1 MRWSQVAAS
10 GPAPFTLHDCRLVWR
25 RWMSALEINHGSP
38 EIAASGAPTAK
49 IPAEKTP
56 FYRKLYVQVLVAVAL
71 GAILGYAYPDLSLY
85 LKPYGD
91 AFIRAIKVVV
101 APIIFTTIAVGIAKM
116 GDIRHVANVGVKALI
131 YFEVASTLA
140 LVIGMTVGNFWKV
153 GVGLNADPAAFDPKA
168 VEAYAKVA
176 KDVTVSDFFLSMIPT
191 SFVEPFVKGDIMP
204 VLFIAVLLG
213 LGLSLAQARGKP
225 IVAFLDSASVALF
238 GMVRIIMYFAPIAAF
253 CAMAFTVGKYGLRTL
268 LDLGQLVASVYIVS
282 ILFVVFVL
290 GGFLRLSGFNI
301 FRVLNYFKDEIL
313 FVFAATSAETMMP
326 RSMQKLQKLGV
337 SREVVGLVMPGGFSL
352 NMDGTAIYMTMAVL
366 FLAHAFNVELS
377 IWQQL
382 SVLFVMLFTSKGAA
396 GVTGG
401 GFIALAATLPV
412 VNAVPIAGLAL
423 LLGVDRFMA
432 EIRAATNLTSN
443 IIATLVVGRWVDGVD
458 MATAAAELRTGFV
471 ETEGSLTS
479 EIGHPAEM
487 QGAR

>member
-1 MRWSQVAAS
+1 
-10 GPAPFTLHDCRLVWR
+10 
-25 RWMSALEINHGSP
+25 MSALEINHQSS
-38 EIAASGAPTAK
+38 EIAVAALPTAR
-49 IPAEKTP
+49 AEAGKRP
-56 FYRKLYVQVLVAVAL
+56 FYRKLYVQVLIAVVL
-71 GAILGYAYPDLSLY
+71 GAIIGYADPSLSLS

-91 AFIRAIKVVV
+91 AFVRAIRVVV

-116 GDIRHVANVGVKALI
+116 GDIRHVAKVGVKALI

-168 VEAYAKVA
+168 VETYAKLA
-176 KDVTVSDFFLSMIPT
+176 KDVTMSDFFLSMIPT

-204 VLFIAVLLG
+204 VLFIAVLVG

-225 IVAFLDSASVALF
+225 MVAFLESASVALF
-238 GMVRIIMYFAPIAAF
+238 AMVRIIMQFAPVAAL

-268 LDLGQLVASVYIVS
+268 LDLGQLVASVYVVS
-282 ILFVVFVL
+282 ILFVVIVL
-290 GGFLRLSGFNI
+290 GAFLRLSGFNI
-301 FRVLNYFKDEIL
+301 LRVLNYFKDEIL

-326 RSMQKLQKLGV
+326 RSMQKLEKLGV
-337 SREVVGLVMPGGFSL
+337 SKEVVGLVMPGGFSL

-377 IWQQL
+377 IGHQL

-412 VNAVPIAGLAL
+412 LDAVPIAGLAL

-443 IIATLVVGRWVDGVD
+443 IIATLVVGRWVGGVD
-458 MATAAAELRTGFV
+458 MTTATDELGTGFV
-471 ETEGSLTS
+471 EDEETQVPDTGDAGEKQKAG
-479 EIGHPAEM
+479 
-487 QGAR
+487 

>member
-1 MRWSQVAAS
+1 MSAIEADGAAS
-10 GPAPFTLHDCRLVWR
+10 TTSISRRVPAQ
-25 RWMSALEINHGSP
+25 
-38 EIAASGAPTAK
+38 AA
-49 IPAEKTP
+49 IQKTP
-56 FYRKLYVQVLVAVAL
+56 FYRKLYVQVLIAIAIGAVV
-71 GAILGYAYPDLSLY
+71 GYLYPDFSTS

-101 APIIFTTIAVGIAKM
+101 APIIFTTIVVGIAKM
-116 GDIRHVANVGVKALI
+116 GDIRRVANVGLKALV

-140 LVIGMTVGNFWKV
+140 LILGMVVGNLWKV
-153 GVGLNADPAAFDPKA
+153 GVGLNADPATFDVKA

-176 KDVTVSDFFLSMIPT
+176 KGVTLSDFFLSMIPT

-204 VLFIAVLLG
+204 VLFIAVLMG
-213 LGLSLAQARGKP
+213 LALAMARTRGQP

-238 GMVRIIMYFAPIAAF
+238 GMVRIIMYFAPLAAL

-268 LDLGQLVASVYIVS
+268 LDLGELVASVYIVS
-282 ILFVVFVL
+282 ILFVVVVL
-290 GGFLRLSGFNI
+290 GTFLRVAGFGI
-301 FRVLNYFKDEIL
+301 GRVLNYFKDEIL

-326 RSMQKLQKLGV
+326 RSMQKLEKVGV
-337 SREVVGLVMPGGFSL
+337 SREIVGLVMPAGFSF

-377 IWQQL
+377 LSHQL
-382 SVLFVMLFTSKGAA
+382 AVLFVMLFTSKGAA

-412 VNAVPIAGLAL
+412 VDAVPVAGIAL

-443 IIATLVVGRWVDGVD
+443 IIATLVVGRWVGAVD
-458 MATAAAELRTGFV
+458 MAVANAELQAGFI
-471 ETEGSLTS
+471 ETEETRAWDSRN
-479 EIGHPAEM
+479 EPEM
-487 QGAR
+487 QPAS